1 MEYLFLLGR
10 VLLGGYFIMSGLKH
24 FMHLENMTGYAK
36 SKGVPMAR
44 EGVMASGLMMLL
56 GGLGVLLGIYV
67 SYAIYL
73 LVVFLFVAAF
83 KMHQFWTIAE
93 PMSRMGERINF
104 EKNLA
109 LAGALLMLLS
119 LPVPWLMSLM

>member
-1 MEYLFLLGR
+1 
-10 VLLGGYFIMSGLKH
+10 
-24 FMHLENMTGYAK
+24 MTGYAK